1 MALLR
6 VRSHQNMVN
15 NKISDHQ
22 DWRVIY
28 PHMKYFYE
36 NVVRQKK
43 NYSFIVLKRLD
54 CSGGRCD
61 HNQPTPSVMLLHVV
75 KLYELLSILL
85 SLIFNIST
93 IRRLGIY
100 LICKSKHYTAI
111 IRFSSVTLF
120 ESLLLT

>member
-28 PHMKYFYE
+28 PHIKYFYE
-36 NVVRQKK
+36 NMVRQK
-43 NYSFIVLKRLD
+43 NIFYSFIVLKRLD

-61 HNQPTPSVMLLHVV
+61 HTQRTPSVMLLHVV

-85 SLIFNIST
+85 SLIFK
-93 IRRLGIY
+93 Y
-100 LICKSKHYTAI
+100 Q
-111 IRFSSVTLF
+111 LF
-120 ESLLLT
+120 EGWEFI